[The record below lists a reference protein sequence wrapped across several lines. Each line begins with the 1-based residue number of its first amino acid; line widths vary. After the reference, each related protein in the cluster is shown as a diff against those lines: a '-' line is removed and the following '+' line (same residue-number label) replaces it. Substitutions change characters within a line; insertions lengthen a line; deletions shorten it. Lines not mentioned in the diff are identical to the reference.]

1 MSESVAMQQR
11 RPVHPYLVLAVALI
25 LPGVGHML
33 IRMQS
38 RGLTFLFFTLLFGWI
53 TFHLTTP
60 EHSWVGRY
68 AGGLFIY
75 SISVLD
81 AYKHA
86 RLRWERVKRGL
97 TPEGD

>member
-1 MSESVAMQQR
+1 MPQK
-11 RPVHPYLVLAVALI
+11 PPINPYLVLVVAAL

-60 EHSWVGRY
+60 EHSWAGRY
-68 AGGLFIY
+68 AGGLMIY

-86 RLRWERVKRGL
+86 RLRLERFRRGL
-97 TPEGD
+97 PLDGSKG